1 MEIFPKYHL
10 RLRYA
15 GENKVY
21 TLLREIPVDDGFAVH
36 SVNLPEH
43 EYKRWGE
50 ADFVVVTPNGVTLLE
65 VKGGQV
71 SLVGREWRYQNAR
84 GQAIISTEGPARQA
98 LSAAI
103 SLEKL
108 LSDRLGR
115 KVRCRWGVVFP
126 LCHFSRTLAELPPT
140 RLADNMRCQNSEDF
154 QNWLELIP
162 SDQHDPADFSLLPSD
177 IDAIREVIVPEL
189 SATTRLGLAVRAN
202 ETETIRLTTQQFE
215 ILNATVTNPRITISG
230 GAGTGKTELACLTA
244 RVEKTAGRNPAIVT
258 SHTPLQ
264 LELKKRMSVF
274 GIPVVSSTLPDGT
287 DTLIVDEGQ
296 DYAKPDGLSL
306 LFSQLPGGLQEG
318 RWRWFIDPNLQYLE
332 NPPDPSSVAELKH
345 NSMTVS
351 LSRNVRSTRE
361 IVGAIRS
368 ILDAD
373 VGISEIDGFGIK
385 VACHLVRDNIAAE
398 RAAGAAIVDAL
409 EEGVAPADIAI
420 LGAVGTAGPVCAAVL
435 KKFPGQLRSLS
446 SLGRIQSSAH
456 GVVASIGSFRGLEA
470 RIVVLVDLDLL
481 PPDRLGESLLYTG
494 MSRASAALTMIVSST
509 FQERLKQLVTRSLT
523 T

>member
-15 GENKVY
+15 GEDRVY
-21 TLLREIPVDDGFAVH
+21 NLLRGIPVDDGFAVH

-50 ADFVVVTPNGVTLLE
+50 ADFVAVTPRGVTLLE

-71 SLVGREWRYQNAR
+71 SLVGRQWRYQNAR

-126 LCHFSRTLAELPPT
+126 LCHFSRELAELPPT
-140 RLADNMRCQNSEDF
+140 RLADNIRCQNSEDF
-154 QNWLELIP
+154 QNWLASIP
-162 SDQHDPADFSLLPSD
+162 SDQHDPSEFSLPPSD
-177 IDAIREVIVPEL
+177 IDAIREIIVPEL
-189 SATTRLGLAVRAN
+189 SAATRLGLAVRAN
-202 ETETIRLTTQQFE
+202 ESEIIRLTTQQFE
-215 ILNATVTNPRITISG
+215 ILNAVVANPRITISG

-244 RVEKTAGRNPAIVT
+244 RVEKTAGRNPVIVT
-258 SHTPLQ
+258 SQNPLL

-296 DYAKPDGLSL
+296 DYAKPDNLSS
-306 LFSQLPGGLQEG
+306 LFAQLPGGIRGG

-332 NPPDPSSVAELKH
+332 NPPDPGSVAQLREH
-345 NSMTVS
+345 SMSVS

-385 VACHLVRDNIAAE
+385 VAYSLVKGHNTEQDAAE
-398 RAAGAAIVDAL
+398 AAIVAAL

-420 LGAVGTAGPVCAAVL
+420 LGAIGITGPVCAALL

-456 GVVASIGSFRGLEA
+456 GVVTSINSFRGLEA
-470 RIVVLVDLDLL
+470 RIVLLVDLDWL
-481 PPDRLGESLLYTG
+481 PVDRLGESLLYTG
-494 MSRASAALTMIVSST
+494 MSRASAALTMIVTSR
-509 FQERLKQLVTRSLT
+509 FQERLKQLVARSLT